1 MSANVDIQTETK
13 DSILTVPIQAVT
25 TRADS
30 AMTAAA
36 ENKNAETEFSEASS
50 EESESSDADK
60 KEAREVIFLV
70 KDGKAVMKKVKTG
83 IQDNTYIEILEGV
96 EAGDEIVTA
105 PYAAISKKLEDG
117 DPVEVVKK
125 EDLFAKEKKKKKESS
140 E

>member
-1 MSANVDIQTETK
+1 
-13 DSILTVPIQAVT
+13 
-25 TRADS
+25 
-30 AMTAAA
+30 MTAAA